1 MATKPFAAFE
11 WMIAWRYLRAR
22 RAEGGISVIAWY
34 ALIGV
39 MLGVGTL
46 IVVQAVMV
54 GFREEFTAR
63 VLGANPHSTVYS
75 AIYDEAH
82 NGAALIVDYEA
93 EADKLRA
100 LPGVLNVAPVVSGQM
115 MASGN
120 NRNIGIEMIGI
131 SLADLQKIPLIS
143 NPEQAIGSLDA
154 FEGGIAIGDGVAREL
169 GLRVGDL
176 ITLTSLNGVPTPFG
190 IAPRINNYRV
200 TYIFKVGRADI
211 DRTRIYL
218 PIADA
223 QSFFNREG
231 FADALHVFVAEPSL
245 IDDMRPAMATAVGPD
260 YIFWSWRQA
269 NQSILD
275 ALNVERRMMFIVLSL
290 VVLIAAM
297 NIISGLVML
306 VKNKGRDIGILRTM
320 GLTQGSIMR
329 VFFICGSLIGIIGT
343 LLGVLMGSLF
353 ATYIRE
359 IQALVEWVSGGQIW
373 DPSVRLLTSVP
384 AVLRAEDVIAAM
396 SLGLILSLVI
406 TIAPA
411 RKAAR
416 LSPAEALRYE

>member
-1 MATKPFAAFE
+1 MKTAPFAAFE

-22 RAEGGISVIAWY
+22 RKEGGISVIAWY

-39 MLGVGTL
+39 MLGVATL

-63 VLGANPHSTVYS
+63 VLGANPHSTVMS
-75 AIYDEAH
+75 AIYNADN
-82 NGAALIVDYEA
+82 NGAALITDYEA
-93 EADKLRA
+93 EAAKLRA
-100 LPGVLNVAPVVSGQM
+100 LPGITNVAPVVTGQM

-120 NRNIGIEMIGI
+120 SRNIGVEMIGI
-131 SLADLQKIPLIS
+131 SLADLRQIPLIS
-143 NPEQAIGSLDA
+143 NPEQFIGSLDA
-154 FEGGIAIGDGVAREL
+154 FEDGIAIGEGIAREL
-169 GLRVGDL
+169 GLRIGDF
-176 ITLTSLNGVPTPFG
+176 ITLTSLNGVATPFG
-190 IAPRINNYRV
+190 IAPRINNYQV
-200 TYIFKVGRADI
+200 TYIFKVGRHDI
-211 DRTRIYL
+211 DRIRVYL
-218 PIADA
+218 PLADA

-231 FADALHVFVAEPSL
+231 YADALHVFVDEPAS
-245 IDDMRPAMATAVGPD
+245 IDDMRPAMAQALGPD

-275 ALNVERRMMFIVLSL
+275 ALNIERRMMFIVLSL

-320 GLTQGSIMR
+320 GLTRGSIMR

-343 LLGVLMGSLF
+343 MLGVALGSLF

-384 AVLRAEDVIAAM
+384 AVLRAEDVGAAM
-396 SLGLILSLVI
+396 ALGLVLSLLI

-411 RKAAR
+411 RRAAR

>member
-1 MATKPFAAFE
+1 MKTAPFAAFE

-22 RAEGGISVIAWY
+22 RKEGGISVIAWY

-39 MLGVGTL
+39 MLGVATL

-63 VLGANPHSTVYS
+63 VLGANPHSTVMS
-75 AIYDEAH
+75 AIYNADN
-82 NGAALIVDYEA
+82 NGAALITDYEA
-93 EADKLRA
+93 EAAKLCA
-100 LPGVLNVAPVVSGQM
+100 LPGITNVAPVVTGQM

-120 NRNIGIEMIGI
+120 SRNIGVEMIGI
-131 SLADLQKIPLIS
+131 SLADLRQIPLIS
-143 NPEQAIGSLDA
+143 NPEQFIGSLDA
-154 FEGGIAIGDGVAREL
+154 FEDGIAIGEGIAREL
-169 GLRVGDL
+169 GLRIGDF
-176 ITLTSLNGVPTPFG
+176 ITLTSLNGVATPFG
-190 IAPRINNYRV
+190 IAPRINNYQV
-200 TYIFKVGRADI
+200 TYIFKVGRHDI
-211 DRTRIYL
+211 DRIRVYL
-218 PIADA
+218 PLADA

-231 FADALHVFVAEPSL
+231 YADALHVFVDEPAS
-245 IDDMRPAMATAVGPD
+245 IDDMRPAMAQALGPD

-275 ALNVERRMMFIVLSL
+275 ALNIERRMMFIVLSL

-320 GLTQGSIMR
+320 GLTRGSIMR

-343 LLGVLMGSLF
+343 MLGVALGSLF

-384 AVLRAEDVIAAM
+384 AVLRAEDVGAAM
-396 SLGLILSLVI
+396 ALGLVLSLLI

-411 RKAAR
+411 RRAAR